1 MHSDNLNGMHTGQLF
16 YLMGASGT
24 GKDSLLNYLRSHL
37 PTTARVM
44 LPQRYI
50 TRPSK
55 PGGEEHIEITP
66 KQFLRRQSR
75 GDFAL
80 YWQSHGFRYGIG
92 REIDGW
98 LAEGYQVVINGSRH
112 YLAGAR
118 EHYPSLWPV
127 LIRVSHD
134 ILVQRLILRG
144 RESAHEIEQRLQRAQ
159 ALDQELEHNELLVLD
174 NDGPLYVA
182 GEALRKLI
190 LSHAATDHRPPLS
203 MTISN

>member
-1 MHSDNLNGMHTGQLF
+1 MPSNNLHSTQTGQLF

-37 PTTARVM
+37 PASARIM

-66 KQFLRRQSR
+66 KQFMRREAR

-92 REIDGW
+92 REIDDW

-112 YLAGAR
+112 YLEKAR
-118 EHYPSLWPV
+118 ELYPTLWPV
-127 LIRVSHD
+127 FIQVTHH

-144 RESAHEIEQRLQRAQ
+144 REGAHEIEQRLQRAE
-159 ALDQELEHNELLVLD
+159 ALDQELANSELLALS
-174 NDGPLYVA
+174 NDGPLHVA
-182 GEALRKLI
+182 GEALLE
-190 LSHAATDHRPPLS
+190 LVMSHAETAHQPPFG